1 MDSLI
6 YSLENFNIHKDPV
19 KFETD
24 LEYVIS
30 SFEKI
35 NNLDDEWPTLKAN
48 YSKLRYLNELIDN
61 FYIPNS
67 EKFLKSVEL
76 FMVKLDRITNY
87 YLHEINWKNQEEFIN
102 EESLKIEEY
111 LLISLN
117 SNDCIEKLK
126 NLLKGYEILVPII
139 LEFNNEKFLDII
151 DDQCFLKEFSVKRRR
166 L

>member
-1 MDSLI
+1 MELLI
-6 YSLENFNIHKDPV
+6 NSLENFNIHKDTV

-35 NNLDDEWPTLKAN
+35 NNLDYEWPTLKAN

-67 EKFLKSVEL
+67 EKFLKSIEL
-76 FMVKLDRITNY
+76 FMVKLDRITKY
-87 YLHEINWKNQEEFIN
+87 YLQQINWKNQEDSIN
-102 EESLKIEEY
+102 KESLKIEEY

-151 DDQCFLKEFSVKRRR
+151 DDQYFLKEFSVKRRR